1 MRFPRRSGRRA
12 NGGLG
17 LALIAALAVSA
28 GFFLVRAGA
37 YMRELSSQIAISD
50 AEDRVTAAIS
60 SAIKDTLDSG
70 GFEYDYFVTLEKDA
84 YGRAAAILTNV
95 THINTFSA
103 DILSVVAE
111 RADSGELN
119 VGIPIGNLI
128 GLSLTVGK
136 GPRIPVDIIMLTSS
150 HAELRNELTQ
160 SGINQTKHQIILEV
174 IVDIDVLVPWE
185 TLHTQARTQAL
196 VAETVIVGQ
205 VPETYLNME

>member
-84 YGRAAAILTNV
+84 YV

-185 TLHTQARTQAL
+185 TLHTQVRTQAL